1 MLVVGTAVSGS
12 RLSQIIKIDS
22 DGMISTETVNIELSA
37 NTAVYSDGE
46 LLFAQNDQTLSVFN
60 IIETNGVT

>member
-1 MLVVGTAVSGS
+1 
-12 RLSQIIKIDS
+12 
-22 DGMISTETVNIELSA
+22 MISTETVNIELSA